1 MTKDLKQ
8 GNNVTWKSHAGKA
21 YGKVVK
27 KIMEPTQI
35 KGHKIA
41 ASKSNP
47 EFVVET
53 NEGKRAAHKPSALT
67 RE

>member
-21 YGKVVK
+21 HGKVVK